1 MGHVTV
7 SGRRGLRAP
16 PSGVFRVKKPNGT
29 VYWYYQARRGKL
41 DRGPMI
47 RMPDFGS
54 PAFDREYDRLTRPVE
69 RSKRDRRHEISA
81 LVETYKAQP
90 SWAAKSRNT
99 IVTYGTALDH
109 ILEAWASRR
118 VDGIKISH
126 VMVLINKFADRPA
139 MGNMVRVQIKQL
151 MKLAVQKGLRSD
163 NPTREVDKL
172 LEVSDGAQPLSE
184 AAWAAL
190 TADHA
195 PIALRRLA
203 VLGKATGQRIS
214 DLIRMRPCD
223 RDQDG
228 IMTTITKLK
237 GKPHWCPLRPDEL
250 AIIDGWQQPSD
261 APYIRKPNGRPYT
274 EDTLRTVWNAYR
286 STQAGQ
292 ALATFTPHDLRATK
306 VCDERISG
314 KSHQQIAAMV
324 GMSMLMVMKYSKHI
338 DQRLAARGTDTV
350 NTAPSG
356 LAHSGTLPFS
366 PTIILRGVAAELSQF
381 RLLMREA
388 LEGQA
393 AAEAS
398 LAAIETALNHLLQS
412 AEGSL

>member
-1 MGHVTV
+1 MGHITV
-7 SGRRGLRAP
+7 SGRHGLRARP
-16 PSGVFRVKKPNGT
+16 PGVFEVKKPNGT
-29 VYWYYQARRGKL
+29 VYCYYQARRGKP

-81 LVETYKAQP
+81 LIETYKAQP
-90 SWAAKSRNT
+90 SWAAKSGNT

-190 TADHA
+190 TSDHA

-214 DLIRMRPCD
+214 DLIRMRPID

-237 GKPHWCPLRPDEL
+237 GKPHWCPLKTEEIQTIEAWRQVTDV
-250 AIIDGWQQPSD
+250 
-261 APYIRKPNGRPYT
+261 PYIAKPNGRPYS
-274 EDTLRTVWNAYR
+274 EDALRAVWNAFGATDEGK
-286 STQAGQ
+286 SLAG
-292 ALATFTPHDLRATK
+292 FTP
-306 VCDERISG
+306 
-314 KSHQQIAAMV
+314 
-324 GMSMLMVMKYSKHI
+324 
-338 DQRLAARGTDTV
+338 
-350 NTAPSG
+350 P
-356 LAHSGTLPFS
+356 
-366 PTIILRGVAAELSQF
+366 
-381 RLLMREA
+381 
-388 LEGQA
+388 
-393 AAEAS
+393 
-398 LAAIETALNHLLQS
+398 
-412 AEGSL
+412 